1 MLTVLFYLTGKPDA
15 EAPLRSL
22 LKEMIDESR
31 AHDGCITYTFHQQA
45 DDPHRWMLLEQWR
58 DRAALKGHVERMK
71 LRFGEPPAGA
81 ALPERLH
88 ALSASSHYVFYREP
102 LA

>member
-1 MLTVLFYLTGKPDA
+1 
-15 EAPLRSL
+15 
-22 LKEMIDESR
+22 
-31 AHDGCITYTFHQQA
+31 
-45 DDPHRWMLLEQWR
+45 MLLEQWR